1 MFKLSIIIPMYCE
14 EQIIHECYERITKV
28 VNSLEKY
35 SYELIFIDDGSYD
48 NTLSI
53 LKELAS
59 QNNCIKIISFARNFG
74 HQCAVTAGLKV
85 SKGDVV
91 AIIDADLQD
100 PPECI
105 PEMLK
110 LWDNGYEVVYAKR
123 ISREGETFFKLITA
137 KLFYKLLQ
145 SVTKI
150 NIPQDTG
157 DFRIIDRKVVN
168 VINNL
173 SEHNKF
179 LRGLFSWVGFK
190 QIAYEYQRQSRYAG
204 TTKYSLKKM
213 TKFAFDGIIGFSDIL
228 LKLIGL
234 SGILGILLSFIL
246 LAIGFYFYIYA
257 IQIVDLKFLFILI
270 ILIISCSSNLI
281 ALWIISEYIIRI
293 YDESRARPQYVI
305 NETINFKE

>member
-14 EQIIHECYERITKV
+14 EQIIHECYERMTKV
-28 VNSLEKY
+28 VNSLKNY
-35 SYELIFIDDGSYD
+35 SYELIFIDDGSD
-48 NTLSI
+48 DSTLNI

-59 QNNCIKIISFARNFG
+59 KNINLKIISFARNFG
-74 HQCAVTAGLKV
+74 QQCAVTAGLKA

-110 LWDNGYEVVYAKR
+110 LWENGYEIVYAKR
-123 ISREGETFFKLITA
+123 ISREGETFFKLFTA

-145 SVTKI
+145 SVSKI
-150 NIPQDTG
+150 NIPKDTG
-157 DFRIIDRKVVN
+157 IFRIIDRKVVN
-168 VINNL
+168 IINDL
-173 SEHNKF
+173 PEHNKF
-179 LRGLFSWVGFK
+179 LQGLFSWVGFK

-204 TTKYSLKKM
+204 TTKYSIKKLIRI
-213 TKFAFDGIIGFSDIL
+213 AFDAIIGFSDIL

-234 SGILGILLSFIL
+234 SGILGILLAFIL
-246 LAIGFYFYIYA
+246 LVIGFYFYIYS
-257 IQIVDLKFLFILI
+257 IQVMDLKFLFILI